1 MVLKDRHDL
10 QISTSS
16 ETARQA
22 YVEAVDAILS
32 ATGNVESALD
42 KCINADPNFALA
54 YSAKARI
61 LQLKGKM
68 PDAKQSAEKAVELA
82 ANATDRERQH
92 TQIFQLLTSGQE
104 PAGLELIRKHVNE
117 HPTDAFAL
125 STRMQC
131 FRTNRVQWAC

>member
-1 MVLKDRHDL
+1 MLLKDRYDL

-16 ETARQA
+16 DVARQA

-32 ATGNVESALD
+32 ATGNVENALD

-82 ANATDRERQH
+82 ANATERERQH
-92 TQIFQLLTSGQE
+92 AQILQVDRGQM
-104 PAGLELIRKHVNE
+104 
-117 HPTDAFAL
+117 D
-125 STRMQC
+125 
-131 FRTNRVQWAC
+131 